1 MSQEAFDFI
10 DRLLDLDPMTRLG
23 THGVEEVMRH
33 PFFNGIDWEQLQNT
47 VGTASSRDAQMYDMP
62 FVPIVDDPTD
72 TRYFAESNE
81 EERAITASLSL
92 SMCLPERQDEEDV
105 PKNDERGDEFDGFD
119 YSNLFNLREMNEQA
133 ENQERL
139 RLNDVSSE
147 LVSENEPERTTEGRS
162 AAAGERD
169 VQADGVEPFAE
180 SFSEEGEVA
189 VETAHDPSE
198 DSPQAFS
205 FCDVKVEVS
214 GDYIHYTFDFQQG
227 SESE

>member
-23 THGVEEVMRH
+23 SHGVDEVMRH
-33 PFFNGIDWEQLQNT
+33 PFFDGIDWEQLQNT
-47 VGTASSRDAQMYDMP
+47 VSVVSSRHAQMYDMP

-92 SMCLPERQDEEDV
+92 SMCLTERQDEDAAKSAV
-105 PKNDERGDEFDGFD
+105 RGDEFEGFD

-139 RLNDVSSE
+139 RLNEVSSG
-147 LVSENEPERTTEGRS
+147 VASENEPAEGFS
-162 AAAGERD
+162 TAAEKKD
-169 VQADGVEPFAE
+169 VQTHDVELPAA
-180 SFSEEGEVA
+180 SFSEESEVPA
-189 VETAHDPSE
+189 EVAHDPSE
-198 DSPQAFS
+198 DSPNTLS
-205 FCDVKVEVS
+205 FCDVKVEVN